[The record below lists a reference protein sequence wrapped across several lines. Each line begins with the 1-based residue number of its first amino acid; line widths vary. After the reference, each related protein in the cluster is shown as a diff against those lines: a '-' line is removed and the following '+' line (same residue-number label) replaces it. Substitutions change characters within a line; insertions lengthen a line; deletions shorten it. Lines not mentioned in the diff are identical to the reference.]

1 MSDLKQETLP
11 DGFARADFSPGFLDH
26 GGPYY
31 LKPDG
36 ERQLVGLRLL
46 GQHMNYRDMAHGGVL
61 STFAD
66 VAMSWQVYC
75 SEDPPLPVSTITLAV
90 NFLGPARLGDW
101 LVADM
106 RIDRKGRQVAYCSGQ
121 ISRGEEVLATASAS
135 FALMR
140 PKS

>member
-1 MSDLKQETLP
+1 MDDAGQAELP
-11 DGFARADFSPGFLDH
+11 EGFTRADFSPGFLDH

-46 GQHMNYRDMAHGGVL
+46 DQHMNYRDMAHGGVL

-75 SEDPPLPVSTITLAV
+75 SEDPPVPISTITLAV
-90 NFLGPARLGDW
+90 NFLGSARLGDW

-106 RIDRKGRQVAYCSGQ
+106 RIDRKGRQVAYCSGR
-121 ISRGEEVLATASAS
+121 IMRGDDVLATASAS

-140 PKS
+140 PK

>member
-1 MSDLKQETLP
+1 MGDAGQAGIPE
-11 DGFARADFSPGFLDH
+11 GFTRADFSPGFLDH

-36 ERQLVGLRLL
+36 EGQLVGLRLL
-46 GQHMNYRDMAHGGVL
+46 DQHMNYRDMAHGGVL

-75 SEDPPLPVSTITLAV
+75 SEDPPVPISTITLAV

-106 RIDRKGRQVAYCSGQ
+106 RIDRKGRQVAYCSGK
-121 ISRGEEVLATASAS
+121 IMRGEDVLATASAS

-140 PKS
+140 SK

>member
-1 MSDLKQETLP
+1 MVLVTHDNRIL
-11 DGFARADFSPGFLDH
+11 DVADRILH
-26 GGPYY
+26 
-31 LKPDG
+31 LEDG
-36 ERQLVGLRLL
+36 EIQSISEAVSANTSQMLRLL
-46 GQHMNYRDMAHGGVL
+46 DQHMNYRDMAHGGVL

-75 SEDPPLPVSTITLAV
+75 SEEPPLPVSTITLAV

-121 ISRGEEVLATASAS
+121 IRRGEDVLATASAS

-140 PKS
+140 PKT